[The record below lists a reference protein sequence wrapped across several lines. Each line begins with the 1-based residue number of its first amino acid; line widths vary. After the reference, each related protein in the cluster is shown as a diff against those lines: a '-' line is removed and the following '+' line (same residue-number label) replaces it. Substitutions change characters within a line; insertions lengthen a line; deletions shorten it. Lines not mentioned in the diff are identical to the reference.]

1 MAHKIKIDVTSAVGD
16 FYPGLSY
23 SQVDSIAKSIKE
35 EWDYSGIYDEI
46 HDRIQDYCEQ
56 NCIDL
61 TDKEEPQIPPDLR
74 LVK

>member
-35 EWDYSGIYDEI
+35 EWDYSIIYDEI

-56 NCIDL
+56 KRIDL